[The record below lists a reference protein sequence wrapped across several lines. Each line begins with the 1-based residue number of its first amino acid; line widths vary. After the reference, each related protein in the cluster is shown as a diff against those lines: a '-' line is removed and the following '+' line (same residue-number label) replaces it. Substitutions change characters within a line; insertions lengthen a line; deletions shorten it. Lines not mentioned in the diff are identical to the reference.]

1 MKHLITTLLFFSVV
15 CIPATAQY
23 GRTQYGRMRLRPQI
37 VHPIIIVDITS
48 AIGLSNVSVPYSHTM
63 AGFTAAQGI
72 QIDERL
78 IIALGTGFLFYN
90 GGLLTPL
97 FLDFRYRYYTYSKY
111 TVYYFGNGGF
121 LFNNAQH
128 FEYSKMY
135 LNPGAGLK
143 YEFTRN
149 FSANFGLG
157 LLVQQGLRRDSFINF
172 KLGISYVIR

>member
-78 IIALGTGFLFYN
+78 IIALGN
-90 GGLLTPL
+90 SP
-97 FLDFRYRYYTYSKY
+97 
-111 TVYYFGNGGF
+111 
-121 LFNNAQH
+121 
-128 FEYSKMY
+128 
-135 LNPGAGLK
+135 
-143 YEFTRN
+143 
-149 FSANFGLG
+149 
-157 LLVQQGLRRDSFINF
+157 
-172 KLGISYVIR
+172 GISAQILDWVFWYNRVSGEILLSISNLGFRTLSDNKHYNLNRSYSLNMIKNIVRLIIIMSFTGLVSCVTSRKLTYLQNNNLQSDISLPRFHFFQT